1 MSEKIRILIA
11 DDHPVV
17 RKGLAAL
24 IETQPDLELV
34 GEAED
39 GAQAVEKVLALR
51 PDVTLLDLVMPR
63 LDGIQAIRE
72 IMRQLP
78 KSRILILTSFTEDEK
93 VFPAIKAG
101 AFGYLLKDSSPQDLL
116 KAVRDVHRG
125 QVSLHP
131 TIALKVVRE
140 LNQGS
145 NLPPTQDP
153 LTARELEVLTLL
165 AKGLSN
171 EEIAA
176 RLVIS
181 ERTVGTHVSNIL
193 SKLHLA
199 NRTQAALYA
208 LREGLARLEGE

>member
-1 MSEKIRILIA
+1 MTEKLRILIA

-24 IETQPDLELV
+24 IETQADLELV

-39 GAQAVEKVLALR
+39 GAEAVEKALGLR
-51 PDVTLLDLVMPR
+51 PDVTLIDLVMPR

-72 IMRQLP
+72 IIRQLP
-78 KSRILILTSFTEDEK
+78 KARILILTSFTEDEK

-101 AFGYLLKDSSPQDLL
+101 ASGYLLKDSSPQELL

-145 NLPPTQDP
+145 ELPPTQDP

-165 AKGLSN
+165 AKGLPN

>member
-11 DDHPVV
+11 DDHPIV

-24 IETQPDLELV
+24 IETQPDLELL

-39 GAQAVEKVLALR
+39 GAEAVEKMLAMR

-116 KAVRDVHRG
+116 KAIRDVYRG

-145 NLPPTQDP
+145 DLPPTQEP